1 MSRGGLLHRSLRNR
15 RELTYVPTRGT
26 VLRGSRLARLAPL
39 R

>member
-1 MSRGGLLHRSLRNR
+1 MSRGGLLHRFLRNR
-15 RELTYVPTRGT
+15 RELTCVPTRGA